1 MEGKETLLATSYS
14 PAFRGK
20 KIFITVLLQ
29 RDEQIKHGKQQ
40 KSFSH
45 GGRGAQHLHLI
56 IDVILERSAVPQ

>member
-20 KIFITVLLQ
+20 KIITVLLQ